1 MLGPFEAW
9 HDGQQVDLGDLQQRY
24 VLVVLIL
31 HLNRPVSPQ
40 RMIEIIWGTAPP
52 RSNLIPG
59 YIAKLRKAFTMA
71 GAADSIIEKTTTG
84 YALRAD
90 EDQLD
95 TTRFAALCDQARKA
109 VAAGDRQHATELL
122 HAAVDLW
129 RGRFLEDL
137 DINRVGGSEVIS
149 PAQALVDAL
158 GDLAELE
165 LAAGNHRWV
174 RDRLR
179 PVVHDEPGR
188 HRHALLLMRALL
200 ANGDQVEAMKVY
212 HRTRDALDE
221 AGLQTPVELRREAW
235 AVQHGAPSST
245 LPPRPGRFTGRAAE
259 LASIKATAAVVAE
272 QDEPGVL
279 WVSGMPGV
287 GKTALAIE
295 AAHRLGRLF
304 PDARVFVALDGFTP
318 NLDPIT
324 PTEALAKLLVDL
336 GVPTEGIP
344 PTLTGRCALYQATL
358 AGTKTVVVLDNAASA
373 EQVRPLLPQAP
384 GCLAIVTSRRFG
396 DLDAGDNVHVAPF
409 PATDAAQLFTSLVGP
424 DRLHGRSAEVAEVV
438 ERCGRLPLQ
447 IKMVA
452 SQFRRYPRWPLDHL
466 LRLLDEAGPWNTA
479 DGVDNPGVVA
489 CMASYQQLDQS
500 RRRMFRLFGANPGHD
515 LSVPAAAA
523 FAGSGVSEAREV
535 LDDLHEVSLLEETA
549 PGRLRVL
556 GPLKQFAESVAA
568 PAERDDALDR
578 LLDFY
583 LVNTASAIATAFP
596 FDRAQQP
603 AVDRESAVLAAFG
616 DQQTAVEW
624 LTAERPNLVAAIRY
638 AATHGRPVHTW
649 QLAVLLWRY
658 FNATNHLDD
667 WIDALEL
674 AKQTVMA
681 DEDNQLGQA
690 HVLLRL
696 AVAHR
701 RSGRLAHALELAA
714 QALPRWVRLGD
725 VRGEADTLC
734 ALAKPTVE
742 LGDHGQAIAFLEAAL
757 AKYEQ
762 VGDLRGQ
769 GSALSMLGLLN
780 ERRGN
785 LELAERQHVAAVGM
799 LRLIDDRQGLAH
811 GLDNL
816 GSVRQR
822 LGAVDEALANHQEAH
837 GLALATDDR
846 GVAAYALNNIGNV
859 HRLRGNLDE
868 AQRYQE
874 NARVAANGLDD
885 AYLHTE
891 LYLDRG
897 ATLHVRGDQTDALR
911 SYRAALDLASGTGD
925 RAHQAQAHRSIAQ
938 ALHTT
943 GDHDRAA
950 DHWHSAETT
959 FAQLRQPEA
968 GEIRRERQLLRC
980 ACGPTYAPDS
990 FQSTEVSPST
1000 SVESAPTDEHL
1011 STRASTFVVDR

>member
-1 MLGPFEAW
+1 MEFRMLGPFEAW

-24 VLVVLIL
+24 VLVVLLL

-40 RMIEIIWGTAPP
+40 RLIEIIWGTTRPK
-52 RSNLIPG
+52 SNLIPG
-59 YIAKLRKAFTMA
+59 YVAKLRKAFTTV

-84 YALRAD
+84 YVLRAD
-90 EDQLD
+90 ENQVD
-95 TTRFAALCDQARKA
+95 TARFAALCERARE
-109 VAAGDRQHATELL
+109 AGDRQRATELL

-129 RGRFLEDL
+129 RGGYLEDV
-137 DINRVGGSEVIS
+137 DVDRIGGSEVIS
-149 PAQALVDAL
+149 PAHALIDAL

-165 LAAGNHRWV
+165 LSAGNHRWV

-221 AGLQTPVELRREAW
+221 AGLPTPVELRREAW
-235 AVQHGAPSST
+235 AVRHGAPSST
-245 LPPRPGRFTGRAAE
+245 LPARPGRFTGRAEE
-259 LASIKATAAVVAE
+259 LASIEAAATVVAE

-304 PDARVFVALDGFTP
+304 PDARLFTALDGFTP
-318 NLDPIT
+318 NLDPIA
-324 PTEALAKLLVDL
+324 PSEALAKLLGDL
-336 GVPTEGIP
+336 GVPAERVP
-344 PTLTGRCALYQATL
+344 PTLTGRSALYQAML
-358 AGTKTVVVLDNAASA
+358 AGTKTVVVLDNAAS
-373 EQVRPLLPQAP
+373 EDQVRSLLPQAP
-384 GCLAIVTSRRFG
+384 GCLAIVTSRKIG
-396 DLDAGDNVHVAPF
+396 DLDTGDNVHVAPF
-409 PATDAAQLFTSLVGP
+409 PAGDAAQLFQSLVGP
-424 DRLHGRSAEVAEVV
+424 DRLRGRSAEVAEVV
-438 ERCGRLPLQ
+438 GRCGRLPLQ
-447 IKMVA
+447 IKVVA
-452 SQFRRYPRWPLDHL
+452 SQFRRHRQWPLDHL
-466 LRLLDEAGPWNTA
+466 VRLLEEAGPWNTA
-479 DGVDNPGVVA
+479 GGLDKPGVVA
-489 CMASYQQLDQS
+489 CMVSYQQLDEPQ
-500 RRRMFRLFGANPGHD
+500 RAMFRLFGANPGHD

-523 FAGSGVSEAREV
+523 FAGDDVPRARQL
-535 LDDLHEVSLLEETA
+535 LDDLHEVSLLEEA
-549 PGRLRVL
+549 VPERYHILD
-556 GPLKQFAESVAA
+556 PLKQFAESV
-568 PAERDDALDR
+568 PAGERDDALDR

-583 LVNTASAIATAFP
+583 LVNTASAIETAFP
-596 FDRAQQP
+596 FDHAQP
-603 AVDRESAVLAAFG
+603 AVDRDSPVVAAFG
-616 DQQTAVEW
+616 DQKAAFEW

-638 AATHGRPVHTW
+638 AAGHGRPVHTW

-658 FNATNHLDD
+658 FNATNHIDE

-674 AKQTVMA
+674 ARQTVMA
-681 DEDNQLGQA
+681 DEDNQVGQA

-696 AVAHR
+696 AAAHR

-725 VRGEADTLC
+725 LRGEADTLC
-734 ALAKPTVE
+734 AIAKPTIE
-742 LGDHGQAIAFLEAAL
+742 LGDHGQAIAHLEAAL

-762 VGDLRGQ
+762 VGELRGQ
-769 GSALSMLGLLN
+769 GNALSMLGLLN
-780 ERRGN
+780 EQRGN

-799 LRLIDDRQGLAH
+799 LRRIDDRQGLAH

-822 LGAVDEALANHQEAH
+822 LGAFDEALADHQEAH
-837 GLALATDDR
+837 GLALETGDR
-846 GVAAYALNNIGNV
+846 SVAAYALNNIGNV
-859 HRLRGNLDE
+859 HRLRNNLDE

-874 NARVAANGLDD
+874 EARLAANGLDD
-885 AYLHTE
+885 AYLRTE

-897 ATLHVRGDQTDALR
+897 ATHHVRGDQTAALR
-911 SYRAALDLASGTGD
+911 SYRAALDLATGTGD
-925 RAHQAQAHRSIAQ
+925 RAHQAQANRGIAQ

-950 DHWHSAETT
+950 HHWQAAETT
-959 FAQLRQPEA
+959 FVQLRQPEA

-980 ACGPTYAPDS
+980 ACTPP
-990 FQSTEVSPST
+990 
-1000 SVESAPTDEHL
+1000 
-1011 STRASTFVVDR
+1011 

>member
-1 MLGPFEAW
+1 MEFRMLGPFEAW
-9 HDGQQVDLGDLQQRY
+9 HDGQQVDLGDFQQRY
-24 VLVVLIL
+24 VLVVLLL

-40 RMIEIIWGTAPP
+40 RLIEIIWGTSRP

-59 YIAKLRKAFTMA
+59 YVAKLRKAFTTV
-71 GAADSIIEKTTTG
+71 GATDSIIEKTTTG
-84 YALRAD
+84 YVLRAD

-95 TTRFAALCDQARKA
+95 TARFAALCAQAR
-109 VAAGDRQHATELL
+109 AGDRQRATELL
-122 HAAVDLW
+122 RTAVDLW

-137 DINRVGGSEVIS
+137 DIDRVGGSEVIS
-149 PAQALVDAL
+149 PAQALIDAL

-179 PVVHDEPGR
+179 PVVHDEPSR
-188 HRHALLLMRALL
+188 HRHTLLLMRALL

-235 AVQHGAPSST
+235 AVRYGAPSST

-259 LASIKATAAVVAE
+259 LASIEAAAAVVAE

-336 GVPTEGIP
+336 GVPTERIP
-344 PTLTGRCALYQATL
+344 PTLTGRSALYQATL

-373 EQVRPLLPQAP
+373 EQVRSLLPQAP

-409 PATDAAQLFTSLVGP
+409 PATDAAQLFNSLVGP
-424 DRLHGRSAEVAEVV
+424 DRLRGRSAEVTDVV
-438 ERCGRLPLQ
+438 GRCGRLPLQ

-452 SQFRRYPRWPLDHL
+452 SQFRRHRQWPLDHL
-466 LRLLDEAGPWNTA
+466 VRLLDEAGPWNSA
-479 DGVDNPGVVA
+479 RAFDNPGVVA
-489 CMASYQQLDQS
+489 CMVSYQQLDEPQ
-500 RRRMFRLFGANPGHD
+500 RTMFRLFGANPGHD
-515 LSVPAAAA
+515 LSVAAAAA
-523 FAGSGVSEAREV
+523 FAGDDVPRARQL
-535 LDDLHEVSLLEETA
+535 LDDLHEVSLLEEA
-549 PGRLRVL
+549 VPERYHILD
-556 GPLKQFAESVAA
+556 PLKQFAESVAT

-603 AVDRESAVLAAFG
+603 AVDRECAVLAAFG
-616 DQQTAVEW
+616 DQQAAHEW
-624 LTAERPNLVAAIRY
+624 LTVERPNLVAAIRY
-638 AATHGRPVHTW
+638 AAGHGRPVHTW

-658 FNATNHLDD
+658 FNATNHIDD

-701 RSGRLAHALELAA
+701 RSGRLAHARELAA

-725 VRGEADTLC
+725 LRGEADTLC
-734 ALAKPTVE
+734 AIAKPTIE
-742 LGDHGQAIAFLEAAL
+742 LGDHGHAIAHLEAAL

-769 GSALSMLGLLN
+769 GNTLSMLGLLN
-780 ERRGN
+780 EQRGN
-785 LELAERQHVAAVGM
+785 LELAERQHVAAVRM

-822 LGAVDEALANHQEAH
+822 LGAVDEALADHQEAH
-837 GLALATDDR
+837 GLALATGDR

-859 HRLRGNLDE
+859 HRLRHDVDE
-868 AQRYQE
+868 AMRYQE
-874 NARVAANGLDD
+874 EARLAANGLDD
-885 AYLHTE
+885 AYLRTE

-897 ATLHVRGDQTDALR
+897 ATLHVRGDQSDALR
-911 SYRAALDLASGTGD
+911 SYRAALDLATGTGD
-925 RAHQAQAHRSIAQ
+925 RAHQAQAHRGIAQ

-950 DHWHSAETT
+950 DHWRAAETT
-959 FAQLRQPEA
+959 FVQLRQPEA

-980 ACGPTYAPDS
+980 ACTPDPRMMTTPVAHDD
-990 FQSTEVSPST
+990 QSG
-1000 SVESAPTDEHL
+1000 
-1011 STRASTFVVDR
+1011 RA